1 MRVVSIKQSF
11 SVTTIWNT
19 VINYPLQNI
28 VLSQVLIVG
37 PVCNVLGAFLV
48 VLLEIIDSSFK
59 VPAITANMTLS
70 AILALVF
77 GVEFSGCCK
86 FVIPSQGL
94 NRLHL
99 LHESNSFIPCWCAFI
114 RRPIWCFPWNQHSF
128 CCLPIFFLEIV
139 PLDLKVSNSAL
150 GIGAILIRQF
160 KDFLVN
166 LGNIVTGLS
175 FLQCYKSVSYN
186 SWRSYRRSWYSRGWR
201 LDRVVWSWWRY
212 RISWFSWRRY
222 RISWFSRVL
231 ILCSLI
237 ILTGDL
243 RKYVGFVTQII
254 SLVKLRL

>member
-1 MRVVSIKQSF
+1 
-11 SVTTIWNT
+11 
-19 VINYPLQNI
+19 
-28 VLSQVLIVG
+28 
-37 PVCNVLGAFLV
+37 
-48 VLLEIIDSSFK
+48 
-59 VPAITANMTLS
+59 MTLS

-166 LGNIVTGLS
+166 LGNFVTGLS

-186 SWRSYRRSWYSRGWR
+186 SWRSYRRRGRNRFLDFFFNHLFLFWRVGCSWWSRNRVGCSWWSRDRVGWSYSR
-201 LDRVVWSWWRY
+201 Y
-212 RISWFSWRRY
+212 
-222 RISWFSRVL
+222 
-231 ILCSLI
+231 CSLVLLLSI
-237 ILTGDL
+237 SRITGDL